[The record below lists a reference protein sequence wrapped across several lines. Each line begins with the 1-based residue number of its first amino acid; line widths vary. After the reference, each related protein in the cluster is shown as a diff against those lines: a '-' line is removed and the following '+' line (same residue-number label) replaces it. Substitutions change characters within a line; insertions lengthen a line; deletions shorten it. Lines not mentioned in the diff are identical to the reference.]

1 MANRVQSRYEQVTD
15 DIKFLGD
22 DATRAL
28 LASSEPFLSRRT
40 PTVGER
46 MTSADSED
54 EIETQ
59 LKDYAFTVNG
69 AGYKLNETFSTRA
82 EPCKVIAATLDGDI
96 CVLFL
101 SRSLPS

>member
-1 MANRVQSRYEQVTD
+1 MSRSRTTSSSS
-15 DIKFLGD
+15 
-22 DATRAL
+22 ATTPQEHYSPLVSLSYHAEHPL
-28 LASSEPFLSRRT
+28 SEN
-40 PTVGER
+40 E

-69 AGYKLNETFSTRA
+69 AGYKLNEIFPTRA